1 MKSLFIMI
9 LGITIVGCSSTG
21 IVSIGKGQYMVAKTS
36 AGGGFVSAE
45 GTKVELYKE
54 ANIFCA
60 EKGLVL
66 ETIKITGKDGRVFVR
81 SASAELQFR
90 CVK

>member
-1 MKSLFIMI
+1 MKIVIITFSL
-9 LGITIVGCSSTG
+9 LLASCSSTG
-21 IVSIGKGQYMVAKTS
+21 IIPIGKGEYMVSKTS
-36 AGGGFVSAE
+36 AGGGFVSAA
-45 GTKVELYKE
+45 GTKAELYKE
-54 ANIFCA
+54 ANAFCA
-60 EKGLVL
+60 KTGKVI